1 MYPGESVICDAV
13 AWVEVRPWQS
23 LNLLQPRFAPSL
35 FIGYH
40 QSLFQ
45 EVIWILQDIIVNTNQ
60 LLIIIVSTHL
70 RSVWLSEKKK
80 KKSDSKGCNL
90 QKARALQLVLS
101 QMSIPKSA
109 QQLWSA
115 LNDQILSSCCLE
127 MFRDYGCFCRDVI
140 LEVHDRCKNHCSP

>member
-1 MYPGESVICDAV
+1 MTKFELASAALCT
-13 AWVEVRPWQS
+13 
-23 LNLLQPRFAPSL
+23 
-35 FIGYH
+35 
-40 QSLFQ
+40 
-45 EVIWILQDIIVNTNQ
+45 IIIHW
-60 LLIIIVSTHL
+60 LSPIIVS
-70 RSVWLSEKKK
+70 RSYLNSSRHYREYKSIADNHCFNTSAFRMTIRKKK